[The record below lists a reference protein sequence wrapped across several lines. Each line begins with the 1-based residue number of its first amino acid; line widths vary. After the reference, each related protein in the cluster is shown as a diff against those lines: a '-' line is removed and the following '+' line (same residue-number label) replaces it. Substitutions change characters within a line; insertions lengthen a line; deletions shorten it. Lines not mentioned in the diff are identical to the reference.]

1 MNTFQ
6 EYEAVATNVP
16 LSLRNDRDRIQLPVL
31 GLQEAAGKLDSLLTT
46 AFASGRFTL
55 SPAQTGEVK
64 DRLADVLWSVACLC
78 KGTGIPMQELAAY
91 SAIQLQERLTRLD
104 PDRR

>member
-16 LSLRNDRDRIQLPVL
+16 LSLRNNRDRIQLPVL
-31 GLQEAAGKLDSLLTT
+31 ELQEATGELDFLLTA
-46 AFASGRFTL
+46 AFASGKLNL
-55 SPAQTGEVK
+55 SPTQTGEVR

-78 KGTGIPMQELAAY
+78 KETGIPMQELAAH
-91 SAIQLQERLTRLD
+91 SVAQLRERLTRLD
-104 PDRR
+104 PNRR